1 MNKVIEYQA
10 PWIIGFQDGE
20 HRVLENG
27 AIVIDGDTI
36 VHVGRRGQVPSA
48 EIIETSSIIAP
59 GFISLHCHMN
69 ESPVDKGLAEDM
81 DKRQFWSTNLIEIL
95 PPRSQ
100 ALSTED
106 AHVCARISVA
116 EHIRT
121 GATTVMQMGIES
133 DYIAELCKKVGLRA
147 YIAEAYRSGRW
158 FTDDGLTVQYD
169 WAEDDGFADFN
180 RGLEFA
186 RRYKNPD
193 HKDLVTGFLNPS
205 QVDTCSERLL
215 RATKQASEEEGFKIQ
230 IHAAQS
236 YSEFH
241 EMTRRHGLT
250 PVEWLDRV
258 GLLGPNT
265 LIGHGLFLTGTSW
278 TNFHGDDLGI
288 LARSGTGVVYNP
300 WVFGRNGI
308 AMETFAEYGRR
319 GVPVTLGTD
328 TTTQSILLS
337 ARWASIITKILEK
350 RSDVGE
356 AREMFNALTVR
367 AAESLGRDD
376 LGRLAPGAKADMVF
390 WKPDS
395 IFTTPLRDPI
405 RNIIYYA
412 EAQDIEQTIISGK
425 PVYQDGMVNGLDE
438 SQDLADLQK
447 VSERVWENWQRYD
460 WADRSVDTHVPASY
474 SPFELD

>member
-1 MNKVIEYQA
+1 M
-10 PWIIGFQDGE
+10 
-20 HRVLENG
+20 
-27 AIVIDGDTI
+27 
-36 VHVGRRGQVPSA
+36 
-48 EIIETSSIIAP
+48 
-59 GFISLHCHMN
+59 
-69 ESPVDKGLAEDM
+69 
-81 DKRQFWSTNLIEIL
+81 
-95 PPRSQ
+95 
-100 ALSTED
+100 
-106 AHVCARISVA
+106 
-116 EHIRT
+116 
-121 GATTVMQMGIES
+121 
-133 DYIAELCKKVGLRA
+133 
-147 YIAEAYRSGRW
+147 
-158 FTDDGLTVQYD
+158 
-169 WAEDDGFADFN
+169 
-180 RGLEFA
+180 
-186 RRYKNPD
+186 
-193 HKDLVTGFLNPS
+193 TGFLNPS

-328 TTTQSILLS
+328 TTTTQSILLS

-367 AAESLGRDD
+367 AS
-376 LGRLAPGAKADMVF
+376 
-390 WKPDS
+390 
-395 IFTTPLRDPI
+395 
-405 RNIIYYA
+405 
-412 EAQDIEQTIISGK
+412 
-425 PVYQDGMVNGLDE
+425 
-438 SQDLADLQK
+438 
-447 VSERVWENWQRYD
+447 
-460 WADRSVDTHVPASY
+460 
-474 SPFELD
+474 